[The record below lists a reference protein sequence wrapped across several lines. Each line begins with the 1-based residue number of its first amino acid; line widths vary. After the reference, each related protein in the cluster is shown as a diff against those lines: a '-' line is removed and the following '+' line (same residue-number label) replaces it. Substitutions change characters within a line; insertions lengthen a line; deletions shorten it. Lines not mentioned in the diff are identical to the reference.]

1 MTLSGRMEDP
11 KVPKKRGRKPKVQTE
26 QTSQED
32 EDEESSVQIENDGEP
47 RKRKRGRKPKCEI
60 KSIQDIR
67 QKFNNS
73 DDKVIF
79 QGSNEPIE
87 TDLMQ
92 VQVPFG
98 NLNIVVHSAKPVDKD
113 ELRNMFSKQITEP
126 AVKVVEKKKY
136 VESSRNLSSNESES
150 ESENDSIYNRR
161 YLRTAKPM
169 ALRIGAKFI
178 EEDTAQVAASLEERM
193 TSGQSDALRRMTS
206 GQSDA
211 LRRMTQCAASVEEK
225 APSTPKTLVDTAEQY
240 SVDNVEIVQKNK
252 IKINRLLYKF
262 VNKLDETKEW
272 PTKCNTL
279 CWWCCHGFE
288 SIPIPCVSKYD
299 SIRKRFK
306 IYGIFC
312 SWNCSAAHAM
322 KENDSILNLQ
332 LLKREWTGDTSNIE
346 RSPSRYILKA
356 FGGHMSIEEYR
367 NNNGVQ
373 RTFHITK
380 NNMDFI
386 NHNCIESYTETSKK
400 VKSKYKLKRKNNN
413 ITSTPLFETCLVDY
427 SAQSAE

>member
-26 QTSQED
+26 QISQED

-126 AVKVVEKKKY
+126 AVKAVEKKKY

-150 ESENDSIYNRR
+150 ESENDSMYNRR

-178 EEDTAQVAASLEERM
+178 EEDTAQVAAS
-193 TSGQSDALRRMTS
+193 
-206 GQSDA
+206 
-211 LRRMTQCAASVEEK
+211 VEEK
-225 APSTPKTLVDTAEQY
+225 APSTPKTLVDTAEPY
-240 SVDNVEIVQKNK
+240 NVDNVEIVQKNK

-427 SAQSAE
+427 SAQSTE